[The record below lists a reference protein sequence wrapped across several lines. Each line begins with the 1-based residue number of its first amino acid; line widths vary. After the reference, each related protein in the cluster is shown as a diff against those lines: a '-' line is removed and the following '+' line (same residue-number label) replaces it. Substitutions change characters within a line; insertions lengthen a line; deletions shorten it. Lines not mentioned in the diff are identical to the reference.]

1 MSTAIAPGA
10 VTEALQL
17 EMGAKEPWPE
27 DAEFYQPYELEQI
40 LLPDN
45 ANCLSVQA
53 YLRMCDL
60 NFNLRQRSNAE
71 HMSPSGKVPFIRAGK
86 FVIAEMDPII
96 SFVEQ
101 KGITLTEHLDSS
113 QKADMRAYMSLV
125 SNVLGN
131 AEAFVS
137 WNDDT
142 TLSEV
147 TKKRYGSVYPWPLN
161 SILSWQKRGQVMR
174 RLKALNWS
182 SKSMSDVLNE
192 VENCCQAL
200 SERLDNQK
208 YFFNNRPTELDAMVF
223 GHLFSIL
230 TTPLPD
236 NSMASIVRNYK
247 NLLELCQNIDKEYFD
262 RAHATPL

>member
-60 NFNLRQRSNAE
+60 NFDLRQRSNAE

-142 TLSEV
+142 TLNEV

-161 SILSWQKRGQVMR
+161 SILCWQKRGQVMR

-182 SKSMSDVLNE
+182 KKSMSDVLNE

-223 GHLFSIL
+223 GHLFCIL

-236 NSMASIVRNYK
+236 NSMAVIVRNYK
-247 NLLELCQNIDKEYFD
+247 NLVELCQTIDKEYFD
-262 RAHATPL
+262 RSHAAPL